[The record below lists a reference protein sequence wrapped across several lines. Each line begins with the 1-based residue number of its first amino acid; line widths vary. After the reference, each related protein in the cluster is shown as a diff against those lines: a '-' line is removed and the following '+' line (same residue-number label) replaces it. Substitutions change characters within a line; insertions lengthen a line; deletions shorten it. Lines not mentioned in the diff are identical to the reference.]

1 MTSTLK
7 KALYSG
13 MRVASWAYLGLL
25 LVWLTAFLL
34 TGDRFVFIALVN
46 YLAVYLFFP
55 LPLVLFV
62 ALLCKQRELWIGFSL
77 GAIAFLLLWGSLFM
91 PNLKRLSPAEP
102 TLTVMTYNVLA
113 WHQFNEAVLKT
124 IRAEEPEIV
133 LLQEL
138 NRSLAQALETE
149 LGKEYPY
156 QVLEPVDNPT
166 GIGVISKYPIHP
178 TGERLPLRWVGGP
191 QVLELLWNGE
201 KVKLVNFHMYPTT
214 SLGPADVVK
223 ASIRLREAEAH
234 LLADLAHRSGLAIMG
249 GDANS
254 APLSESYRILTSELQ
269 DAWHPAGF
277 GLGHTF
283 PGSTIPGSDRPRL
296 GSWYVPPWL
305 VRIDYVFHSADWVTL
320 SARLARF
327 DGVSDHRGV
336 IAVLKLKD

>member
-1 MTSTLK
+1 MRF
-7 KALYSG
+7 ASG
-13 MRVASWAYLGLL
+13 AYLVLL
-25 LVWLTAFLL
+25 LVWLMAYLL
-34 TGDRFVFIALVN
+34 TGDRFTFIALVN

-55 LPLVLFV
+55 LPLVLIV
-62 ALLCKQRELWIGFSL
+62 ALLCKERNLWIGFSL
-77 GAIAFLLLWGSLFM
+77 GLIAFLWLWGGLFV
-91 PNLKRLSPAEP
+91 PSLKRPSPTEP
-102 TLTVMTYNVLA
+102 SLTVMTYNVLA
-113 WHQFNEAVLKT
+113 WHQYNEAVLQT
-124 IRAEEPEIV
+124 IRAEDPDIV

-138 NRSLAQALETE
+138 NRGLARTLETE
-149 LGKEYPY
+149 LGEEYPY

-178 TGERLPLRWVGGP
+178 TGEQLSLKWVGGP
-191 QVLELLWNGE
+191 QVLKLLWNGE
-201 KVKLVNFHMYPTT
+201 TVKLVNFHMYPTT
-214 SLGPADVVK
+214 SLGPANVVE
-223 ASIRLREAEAH
+223 ASIRLREAEAR
-234 LLADLAHRSGLAIMG
+234 LLADLAHLSGPAIMG

-254 APLSESYRILTSELQ
+254 APLSKSYRILTSELQ

-336 IAVLKLKD
+336 VAVLKLK

>member
-1 MTSTLK
+1 MRF
-7 KALYSG
+7 ASG
-13 MRVASWAYLGLL
+13 AYLVLL
-25 LVWLTAFLL
+25 LVWLMAYLL
-34 TGDRFVFIALVN
+34 TGDRFTFIALVN

-55 LPLVLFV
+55 LPLVLIV
-62 ALLCKQRELWIGFSL
+62 ALLCKERNLWIGFSL
-77 GAIAFLLLWGSLFM
+77 GLIAFLWLWGGLFV
-91 PNLKRLSPAEP
+91 PSLKRPSPTEP
-102 TLTVMTYNVLA
+102 SLTVMTYNVLA
-113 WHQFNEAVLKT
+113 WHQYNEAVLQT
-124 IRAEEPEIV
+124 IRAEDPDIV

-138 NRSLAQALETE
+138 NRGLARTLETE
-149 LGKEYPY
+149 LGEEYPY

-178 TGERLPLRWVGGP
+178 TGEQLSLKWVGGP
-191 QVLELLWNGE
+191 QVLKLLWNGE
-201 KVKLVNFHMYPTT
+201 TVKLVNFHMYPTT
-214 SLGPADVVK
+214 SLGPANVIE
-223 ASIRLREAEAH
+223 ASIRLREAEAR
-234 LLADLAHRSGLAIMG
+234 LLADFAHRSGPSIMG

-254 APLSESYRILTSELQ
+254 APLSKSYRILTSELQ

-336 IAVLKLKD
+336 VAVLKLK